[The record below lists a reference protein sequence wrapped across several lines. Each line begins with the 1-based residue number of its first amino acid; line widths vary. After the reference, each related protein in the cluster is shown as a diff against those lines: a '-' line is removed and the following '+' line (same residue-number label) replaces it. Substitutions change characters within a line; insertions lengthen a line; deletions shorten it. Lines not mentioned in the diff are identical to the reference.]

1 MISKDLLKTVLADAR
16 EEVAKYRV
24 IPREFQFEEYGNY
37 VFTGIRRAGKSF
49 LLYQHMQE
57 LLRSGTGW
65 DQIVFVNFEDERL
78 IGMETTDLNLLLEIH
93 LELDGKKPVLFLDE
107 IQNVAGWETF
117 ARRLADTGHKVYITG
132 SNAKMLST
140 DIQTTLGGRFVSVE
154 VYPYSFKEFLV
165 ANGVS
170 YNEKVPMS
178 TETKSRLM
186 KQFQDYFFFGGF
198 PEGVHFAVKR
208 NYLSGIYQKVFLGDI
223 IARNTISNS
232 FALRVM
238 FKKIA
243 ESVGQPLSFNRVANI
258 VSSTGAKV
266 TTNTI
271 INYLEYAKDA
281 WLLLSIQ
288 NIAGKLVN
296 KETNP
301 KYYFLDNG
309 LLNLFLLDGKT
320 ALLENLVAVNLI
332 RKYGRE
338 DAVFYYH
345 KNYEVDFY
353 IPEAALAIQ
362 VCYRLDSSPDTY
374 KREVDAL
381 RKITKVLDCKRLIIV
396 TKDQEQTLEVDGRII
411 EVIPIWKWLL
421 DYFD

>member
-186 KQFQDYFFFGGF
+186 KQFQDNFC
-198 PEGVHFAVKR
+198 
-208 NYLSGIYQKVFLGDI
+208 S
-223 IARNTISNS
+223 
-232 FALRVM
+232 
-238 FKKIA
+238 
-243 ESVGQPLSFNRVANI
+243 
-258 VSSTGAKV
+258 
-266 TTNTI
+266 
-271 INYLEYAKDA
+271 
-281 WLLLSIQ
+281 
-288 NIAGKLVN
+288 
-296 KETNP
+296 
-301 KYYFLDNG
+301 
-309 LLNLFLLDGKT
+309 
-320 ALLENLVAVNLI
+320 
-332 RKYGRE
+332 
-338 DAVFYYH
+338 
-345 KNYEVDFY
+345 
-353 IPEAALAIQ
+353 
-362 VCYRLDSSPDTY
+362 
-374 KREVDAL
+374 
-381 RKITKVLDCKRLIIV
+381 
-396 TKDQEQTLEVDGRII
+396 
-411 EVIPIWKWLL
+411 
-421 DYFD
+421 